1 MRYWSPLAAHA
12 AWMTH
17 LREYIYGSGR
27 MDAATVAR
35 DDECEIGRW
44 LYGDGSRFRHLREYQ
59 HALRVHAAF
68 HRRAAKVVNMVD
80 HGRRLEAAADLAPGG
95 DLRDLSKDLAQ
106 AFIRLNRK
114 IVGSDRRSATA

>member
-1 MRYWSPLAAHA
+1 
-12 AWMTH
+12 MTH
-17 LREYIYGSGR
+17 LREYIYGTGY
-27 MDAATVAR
+27 MDAETVTR

-44 LYGDGSRFRHLREYQ
+44 LYGDGSRFRQLHEYR

-95 DLRDLSKDLAQ
+95 DLRGLSGDLAR
-106 AFIRLNRK
+106 AFIQLNRK
-114 IVGSDRRSATA
+114 IVAMDRRSATA